1 MRRILTLAEV
11 ERKHIL
17 NTLAIC
23 GANRSHTAKALGI
36 SVRCLRMKLREYE
49 RKGFAMTV
57 LRARYAES
65 KEPAEPNEQINSRS
79 LAQRR

>member
-23 GANRSHTAKALGI
+23 GANRSHTAKALGV

-49 RKGFAMTV
+49 REGFAMTV
-57 LRARYAES
+57 LRAGHPES
-65 KEPAEPNEQINSRS
+65 KRAVES
-79 LAQRR
+79 